1 MSTANERPSC
11 PKISD
16 RVELSDGERISV
28 ELASRRTG
36 MSFQQTRM
44 TADSTLMS
52 IMRTSLALIGFGFT
66 IFQAFSHLRD
76 AGVIAETS
84 RAPQNFGRALV
95 VLGIVMLALGIAYHV
110 RFMVELRQE
119 RQRMVQ
125 EGLVHG
131 DSAYPVSLT
140 LLTAGL
146 LLLIGLA
153 AIISMVFNAR
163 PFG

>member
-1 MSTANERPSC
+1 MSTGNDRPTC

-16 RVELSDGERISV
+16 RIDLSDGERISV

-76 AGVIAETS
+76 SGVIAETS
-84 RAPQNFGRALV
+84 TAPQNFGRALV
-95 VLGIVMLALGIAYHV
+95 VLGILMLALGIGYHV
-110 RFMVELRQE
+110 RFMVELRRE
-119 RQRMVQ
+119 RTAMVT
-125 EGLVHG
+125 EGLIHG
-131 DSAYPVSLT
+131 DDTYPVSLT

-146 LLLIGLA
+146 LLLLGIA
-153 AIISMVFNAR
+153 AIVSMVFNAR